1 MITRVSLVRCVTSKV
16 VASNVLSASLF
27 WITRIAPLAPLV
39 ARLGRFGGLSFGV
52 ALVFPLARVVVP
64 LGIRWSSTARPGPS
78 CPRCSPRAAR
88 RIPRGSSTRAR
99 PSSGWRRTATAR
111 RGSGAR
117 RTRRQRRSR
126 AYNYF
131 LTKKVIFS
139 YTSTYYIIETFV
151 YFYNKEYIFIP
162 HHFCTLGM
170 LYFFYNFPFHLL
182 KPVLLGMGIIEKSGA
197 ITDYRDILK
206 HDNQLTLF
214 YDVSFLL
221 YYISIRQFY
230 FAYHIYYDYPLDT
243 IEQKIN
249 VFFLSLL
256 YIMSFYWSIIWTK
269 SIIKYNK
276 LFKND

>member
-1 MITRVSLVRCVTSKV
+1 
-16 VASNVLSASLF
+16 
-27 WITRIAPLAPLV
+27 
-39 ARLGRFGGLSFGV
+39 
-52 ALVFPLARVVVP
+52 
-64 LGIRWSSTARPGPS
+64 
-78 CPRCSPRAAR
+78 
-88 RIPRGSSTRAR
+88 
-99 PSSGWRRTATAR
+99 
-111 RGSGAR
+111 
-117 RTRRQRRSR
+117 
-126 AYNYF
+126 
-131 LTKKVIFS
+131 
-139 YTSTYYIIETFV
+139 
-151 YFYNKEYIFIP
+151 
-162 HHFCTLGM
+162 
-170 LYFFYNFPFHLL
+170 
-182 KPVLLGMGIIEKSGA
+182 MGIIEKSGA

-276 LFKND
+276 LLKND

>member
-1 MITRVSLVRCVTSKV
+1 MNSDIMETSTNNNIRNSKIKKYIPLINKLLVSCMGFYFYLC
-16 VASNVLSASLF
+16 
-27 WITRIAPLAPLV
+27 
-39 ARLGRFGGLSFGV
+39 
-52 ALVFPLARVVVP
+52 
-64 LGIRWSSTARPGPS
+64 
-78 CPRCSPRAAR
+78 CDE
-88 RIPRGSSTRAR
+88 
-99 PSSGWRRTATAR
+99 
-111 RGSGAR
+111 
-117 RTRRQRRSR
+117 
-126 AYNYF
+126 YNYF

-139 YTSTYYIIETFV
+139 YTTTYYIIETFV

-276 LFKND
+276 LLKND